1 MNPKKANST
10 SSIETITDRILDQE
24 IQALEGLRRQLDP
37 AHLQKAVEMILGCEG
52 MVMTVAA
59 GTSGSIA
66 RRLAH
71 VLTCSGAP
79 ALFLDPGQAQHG
91 YSGIISNRDL
101 LIAFSRGGETDEV
114 NHALHVAKDR
124 GAASIGILEES
135 NSTMAE
141 LCDVI
146 LTARV
151 AEEHN
156 AVGVI
161 PLASTLAH
169 AAVGDILCAGVL
181 SARGH
186 GDKEFGTLHPG
197 GAVGKR
203 LEQKSSQTTSSIRES
218 KLPAL
223 EKIKGLILDMDGVL
237 WHGEKP
243 LPGLIEFFEVLER
256 CGIRYVLATNNP
268 SKRPEGFAEKARS
281 FGVPI
286 EPADVVSS
294 VLATIHYMKSHYP
307 EGIRVHVIGEPA
319 MKELIAEAGYMLAD
333 EKVAAVIVAL
343 ERGLT
348 YETFKRGTLLIRAGA
363 DFIGTNGDPSYPTE
377 EGFVPGSG
385 MMVTALAASS
395 DVKPL
400 IIGKPER
407 GIFDLSLDRLQ
418 LPLET
423 IASVGD
429 RLDTDIAG
437 GQRFGTKTILML
449 SGIAQEED
457 LRRSPVQP
465 DWVFSDLIALAHA
478 LESATQ

>member
-1 MNPKKANST
+1 MSPKKAKST
-10 SSIETITDRILDQE
+10 SSIEIITDRILDQE
-24 IQALEGLRRQLDP
+24 IQALEGLRGQLDP
-37 AHLQKAVEMILGCEG
+37 ALLHKAVEMILGCGG
-52 MVMTVAA
+52 MVMTIAA

-79 ALFLDPGQAQHG
+79 ALFLDPGQTQHG
-91 YSGIISNRDL
+91 YSGVISKRDL

-114 NHALHVAKDR
+114 NHALRIAKDR

-141 LCDVI
+141 LCDVT

-151 AEEHN
+151 ADKHN

-181 SARGH
+181 SARVH
-186 GDKEFGTLHPG
+186 EDKEFAALHPG

-203 LEQKSSQTTSSIRES
+203 FNSQTTSSVRERTPPEIS
-218 KLPAL
+218 
-223 EKIKGLILDMDGVL
+223 KIKGLILDMDGVL

-256 CGIRYVLATNNP
+256 RGIRYVLATNNP
-268 SKRPEGFAEKARS
+268 SKRAEGFAEKARS
-281 FGVPI
+281 FGVPA
-286 EPADVVSS
+286 EPVDVVNS

-319 MKELIAEAGYMLAD
+319 MKELIAEAGYVLAD
-333 EKVAAVIVAL
+333 EDVTAVIVAL

-348 YETFKRGTLLIRAGA
+348 YETIKRGALLIRAGA

-395 DVKPL
+395 GVKPL
-400 IIGKPER
+400 IIGKPEH
-407 GIFDLSLDRLQ
+407 GIFDLALDRLQ
-418 LPLET
+418 LPRET

-457 LRRSPVQP
+457 LLQSPIQP
-465 DWVFSDLIALAHA
+465 DWVFSDLIALTHA
-478 LESATQ
+478 LEAAAK

>member
-1 MNPKKANST
+1 MNPKKTNST
-10 SSIETITDRILDQE
+10 SSIETIADRILDQE
-24 IQALEGLRRQLDP
+24 IRALEGLREQLDP
-37 AHLQKAVEMILGCEG
+37 ALIQKAVEMILGCEG

-203 LEQKSSQTTSSIRES
+203 LEQKSSQTTSSTRES
-218 KLPAL
+218 KLPEL

-256 CGIRYVLATNNP
+256 RSIRYVLATNNP

-281 FGVPI
+281 FGVPV